1 MRNFSLRTVLP
12 DTWVD
17 AVNPIA
23 EGATIEDLKKQAG
36 LDWEIKTSSVMYQPQ
51 GTDIIATMP
60 KKKLLY
66 RSDNKKPLS
75 VVSDRYKVVQPGE
88 VLEFYRDL
96 TEAGGFQ
103 LETAGVMQG
112 GKKFW
117 AMAKTDLEMRVKGQD
132 LISGYLLLVT
142 GCDGTLATSAFFTSV
157 RAACLNMLHVM
168 IANADEIRPKIRI
181 PHSRQF
187 DANEVKSQLGIMNG
201 SWSTFEEEV
210 VALSDRNVSHKEA
223 MEYFLKVLY
232 PKSDKEGIDLDRAG
246 TKLKLVMDVYESAP
260 GQELKSA
267 HHTAWGLV
275 NAVTRYVDHD
285 SRARSNDSRIHKAW
299 LGAGSTQ
306 KQLAFLEAMKLVA

>member
-1 MRNFSLRTVLP
+1 MFSLRTVLP

-17 AVNPIA
+17 AVHA
-23 EGATIEDLKKQAG
+23 VKQGATVDELKTQAG
-36 LDWEIKTSSVMYQPQ
+36 LDWNIKASNVLYQTE
-51 GTDIIATMP
+51 GSGVIATMP
-60 KKKLLY
+60 KKRLLY
-66 RSDNKKPLS
+66 RDDTGAPLA
-75 VVSDRYKVVQPGE
+75 VVSDRYKIVQPGE

-132 LISGYLLLVT
+132 LVSGYLLLVT

-157 RAACLNMLHVM
+157 RASCLNMLNVM
-168 IANADEIRPKIRI
+168 IANADEIRPKIRV

-187 DANEVKSQLGIMNG
+187 DAQEVKSQLGIMEG
-201 SWSTFEEEV
+201 SWATFEQEAI
-210 VALSDRNVSHKEA
+210 ALSDRKVSHKEA
-223 MEYFLKVLY
+223 LAYFLKVLY
-232 PKSDKEGIDLDRAG
+232 PKADKDGVDLERAG
-246 TKLKLVMDVYESAP
+246 TKLKMVMDVYESAP

-267 HHTAWGLV
+267 RHTAWGLV

-285 SRARSNDSRIHKAW
+285 SKARSNDSRITKAW

-306 KQLAFLEAMKLVA
+306 KQLAFLEAMKLVG